1 MLETTIYYKLLWA
14 AQLIVLQSKL
24 QHGKGFFFIC
34 HLSVWVA
41 DMSVWTRWVQTCNSK
56 LQAKCPRQTAKAWY
70 SPFYLLLHQH
80 VISPSSL
87 SLSLI
92 NVVTIPASR
101 CPSSVVEYNTLM
113 LEGRQHTHSG
123 PPPVH
128 ILYAWRVKICKA
140 SLSSK
145 QKLQGN
151 IGQLSE
157 LKCIPGDMSFFLF
170 SLLSHPHF
178 PTVPTVEIGFSIQFS
193 SNYTALFWPDAGPSH
208 SNMDKHLWL
217 FRIW

>member
-1 MLETTIYYKLLWA
+1 MIFSFLPAI
-14 AQLIVLQSKL
+14 
-24 QHGKGFFFIC
+24 
-34 HLSVWVA
+34 
-41 DMSVWTRWVQTCNSK
+41 NSSTWS
-56 LQAKCPRQTAKAWY
+56 LP
-70 SPFYLLLHQH
+70 P
-80 VISPSSL
+80 PL

-92 NVVTIPASR
+92 NVVTIPASL
-101 CPSSVVEYNTLM
+101 CPSSVVEYNSLM
-113 LEGRQHTHSG
+113 LEGRKHTG
-123 PPPVH
+123 CGAPPVH
-128 ILYAWRVKICKA
+128 ILCAWRVKICKA

-178 PTVPTVEIGFSIQFS
+178 PTVEIGFSLQFS